1 MVQYA
6 SCVMRLTGE
15 RTLPGISHENYWFRR
30 HEIVYQWVRS
40 QLADLSAVGAL
51 YVLDAGCG
59 EGYGAE
65 MLRAQAKTLA
75 ALDYDPTTVAHVR
88 RSYPGVLVVRG
99 NLVQL
104 PYASRVFDAVVS
116 LQTIEHLW
124 DQQAFVAECARVVRP
139 GGRVLLATP
148 NRLTFP
154 PGNICHT
161 REFVAAELLEELSAG
176 FGEVELLGLWHGERI
191 VDWERRNGSL
201 VDAQLAD
208 SPERWAPALTAFVAS
223 LTAQDFVLGAG
234 ELDSSLDLLATATV

>member
-1 MVQYA
+1 
-6 SCVMRLTGE
+6 MRLTGE

-40 QLADLSAVGAL
+40 QLAELSAAGAPD
-51 YVLDAGCG
+51 VLDAGCG

-65 MLRAQAKTLA
+65 MLRTHAATLA

-88 RSYPGVLVVRG
+88 RSYPGIFVVRG

-104 PYASRVFDAVVS
+104 PYAGRVFDAVVS

-124 DQQAFVAECARVVRP
+124 DQGAFVAECARVVRP

-161 REFVAAELLEELSAG
+161 REFVAAELLEVLRAA
-176 FGEVELLGLWHGERI
+176 FGQVELLGLWHGERI
-191 VDWERRNGSL
+191 EQWERDNGSL
-201 VDAQLAD
+201 VDAQLAEP
-208 SPERWAPALTAFVAS
+208 PERWAPALAAFIAS
-223 LTAQDFVLGAG
+223 LTAQDFVLGPG
-234 ELDSSLDLLATATV
+234 ELDGSLDLLAVATAG

>member
-1 MVQYA
+1 
-6 SCVMRLTGE
+6 MRLTGE
-15 RTLPGISHENYWFRR
+15 RTLPGIGHENYWFRR
-30 HEIVYQWVRS
+30 HEVVYQWVRD
-40 QLADLSAVGAL
+40 QLAGLPTAR
-51 YVLDAGCG
+51 VLDAGCG

-65 MLRAQAKTLA
+65 LLRPHVRTLT
-75 ALDYDPTTVAHVR
+75 ALDYDQTTVAHVR
-88 RSYPGVLVVRG
+88 GRYPDIPVVRG

-104 PYASRVFDAVVS
+104 PYTSGVFDALVS

-124 DQQAFVAECARVVRP
+124 DQEAFVAECARVVRT

-161 REFVAAELLEELSAG
+161 REFVAAELLDVLRAG

-191 VDWERRNGSL
+191 QRWERDNGSL

-208 SPERWAPALTAFVAS
+208 PPERWAPALTAFVAS
-223 LTAQDFVLGAG
+223 LTAQDFVLRPD
-234 ELDSSLDLLATATV
+234 ELDSSLDLLALAS

>member
-1 MVQYA
+1 
-6 SCVMRLTGE
+6 MRLTGE
-15 RTLPGISHENYWFRR
+15 RTLPGIGHENYWFRR
-30 HEIVYQWVRS
+30 HEVVYQWVRD
-40 QLADLSAVGAL
+40 QLASMPEAR
-51 YVLDAGCG
+51 VLDAGCG

-65 MLRAQAKTLA
+65 MLRTQAKTLA
-75 ALDYDPTTVAHVR
+75 ALDYDQTTVAHVR
-88 RSYPGVLVVRG
+88 RSYPGIFVVRG

-124 DQQAFVAECARVVRP
+124 DQGAFVAECARVVRT

-161 REFVAAELLEELSAG
+161 REFVAAELLDVLRAG

-191 VDWERRNGSL
+191 QQWERDNGSL
-201 VDAQLAD
+201 VDAQLAGP
-208 SPERWAPALTAFVAS
+208 PERWAPALTAFVAS
-223 LTAQDFVLGAG
+223 LTAQDFVLRPG
-234 ELDSSLDLLATATV
+234 ELDSSLDLLAVATAG